1 MEPVD
6 SDFFKSVDYNSTFQI
21 LDAVPGTLPVAN
33 LAALQALTWGT
44 AQHGTRVLQLD
55 NGAEWYW
62 YNPSGAGVW
71 KRTNNVGLVTSAIQ
85 SADVSTT
92 LTSTGPTFIQ
102 TPTFTAPGVRT
113 LRIDLRVGLDN
124 TSGQNGIGIITL
136 LDNGTSLL
144 DWNIRCGSYLN
155 GNGVGFL
162 NSIFIANPAA
172 GSTHQVS
179 ARVRS
184 AIGSVGNGASGTTV
198 VRYSV
203 LTVTEV

>member
-6 SDFFKSVDYNSTFQI
+6 SDFFKSVDYNATFAI
-21 LDAVPGTLPVAN
+21 LDAIPGTLPVAN

-71 KRTNNVGLVTSAIQ
+71 KRTNSVGLLSSATQ
-85 SADVSTT
+85 SADVVTT
-92 LTSTGPTFIQ
+92 LTSNGPTFIQ
-102 TPTFTAPGVRT
+102 TPTFTAPGVRM
-113 LRIDLRVGLDN
+113 LRVDLRVGLDN
-124 TSGQNGIGIITL
+124 SSGQNGIGVVTIY
-136 LDNGTSLL
+136 DNGTSLL
-144 DWNIRCGSYLN
+144 DWNIRAGSYIN

-162 NSIFIANPAA
+162 NSVFITNPTA
-172 GSTHQVS
+172 GSSHQIS
-179 ARVRS
+179 ARIRS
-184 AIGSVGNGASGTTV
+184 AIGSVGNGAGGTTSS
-198 VRYSV
+198 RYSV